1 MSIDCHT
8 CVVKIEMTERLVLCR
23 VRKGQTLYI
32 PILPINRSE
41 ALWGKDAREFK
52 YVYSV
57 S

>member
-1 MSIDCHT
+1 ML
-8 CVVKIEMTERLVLCR
+8 RR
-23 VRKGQTLYI
+23 VRKGQIVFI